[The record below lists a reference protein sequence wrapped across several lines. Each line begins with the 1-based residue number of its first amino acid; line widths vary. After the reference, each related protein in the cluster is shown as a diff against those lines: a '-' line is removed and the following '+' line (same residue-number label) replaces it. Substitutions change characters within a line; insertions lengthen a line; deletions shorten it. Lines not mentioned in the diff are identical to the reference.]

1 MILDL
6 VHENDPILN
15 EKLPRFDFSNPSV
28 DPSQLAI
35 DLTETMLSKKGIGLA
50 ANQVGWRHRL
60 FVVSASPVI
69 CCFNPIIVDRSEKT
83 NVLEEG
89 CLSFP
94 GLLIKMVRSDSI
106 KIRYTQP
113 NGETVTKI
121 FQGMTARVMQHEY
134 AHLEGGLFSH
144 GLSRIQ
150 LEIAIK
156 KCYKNT
162 GKKYNLSDLWRKS
175 EA

>member
-6 VHENDPILN
+6 VHENDPILT

-83 NVLEEG
+83 NTLEEG
-89 CLSFP
+89 CLSYP
-94 GLLIKMVRSDSI
+94 GLLIKIARSDTI

-134 AHLEGGLFSH
+134 SHLEGITFQKEASKMHL
-144 GLSRIQ
+144 
-150 LEIAIK
+150 AMAK
-156 KCYKNT
+156 
-162 GKKYNLSDLWRKS
+162 GKRKS
-175 EA
+175 LL

>member
-28 DPSQLAI
+28 DPSQIAI

-121 FQGMTARVMQHEY
+121 FQGMTSRICQHEID
-134 AHLEGGLFSH
+134 HLDGLVFQKRATKMH
-144 GLSRIQ
+144 L
-150 LEIAIK
+150 AMAK
-156 KCYKNT
+156 
-162 GKKYNLSDLWRKS
+162 GKRKDLI
-175 EA
+175 